1 MIDYALV
8 DRVLHKE
15 LVVALGCTEPVA
27 VAYAAALAARA
38 AGGRPASI
46 VIAAS
51 ANVLKNA
58 MAVGIP
64 GTPFRGMPHAAALG
78 ALGGEP
84 EKRLACLAGLG
95 DPVIAEADAFVAAGK
110 VAVRQAKTDRTLY
123 IEATVTGPA
132 GEGVARIED
141 EHERVTLLALNGEA
155 LPGYELAAGEPGP
168 AGADA
173 SSVGLGGLDIAGV
186 YEYAETAP
194 LESLGLI
201 REAIRLNGDI
211 SREGLTGD
219 YGLRIGKVIKEN
231 MDLGLLSDDLLN
243 DAMAR
248 AAAASDARMA
258 GSSMPVM
265 SNTGS
270 GNQGITATIPVL
282 AVGERLAAPQE
293 RILRAVTLSNLMTVY
308 IKYQFGRLSALCGA
322 VIAGAGAA
330 CGIAYLLGAGLAGVR
345 SAVQNMIG
353 NVSGMLC
360 DGAKGD
366 CALKISTCT
375 AAAVQAAL
383 MAARGIT
390 IPPIEGIV
398 DADPERTIRNLA
410 RLGIEGSPTL
420 DGIILDVMVNKG
432 RP

>member
-38 AGGRPASI
+38 AGGEPGSL
-46 VIAAS
+46 VVEAS

-78 ALGGEP
+78 ALGGDP
-84 EKRLACLAGLG
+84 EKRLACLSGLG
-95 DPVIAEADAFVAAGK
+95 DAVIAEADAFVAAGK
-110 VAVRQAKTDRTLY
+110 VSVRQAKTDQTLF
-123 IEATVTGPA
+123 IEAIVNGPA

-141 EHERVTLLALNGEA
+141 EHERVTLLTLNGKPLA
-155 LPGYELAAGEPGP
+155 GYEPAVGE
-168 AGADA
+168 A
-173 SSVGLGGLDIAGV
+173 SSAEAPAIGLDNVDIAGV

-211 SREGLTGD
+211 SREGLAGD
-219 YGLRIGKVIKEN
+219 YGLRVGKVIKEN

-270 GNQGITATIPVL
+270 GNQGITATLPVL
-282 AVGERLAAPQE
+282 AVGERLAAPEE

-420 DGIILDVMVNKG
+420 DGIILDLMVNKG
-432 RP
+432 RA